1 MDLLRLLWESGVRTR
16 SSCQDYGAL
25 LAMTAPGLPVGDQR
39 WVDFYTGRVW
49 VEMDAAH
56 AEDLAG
62 RLSRDGELRLAMSQW
77 GMAESWVWTRPI
89 LPDLV
94 GGRGRTADSAH
105 VFFPRHHLQK
115 VLNVLQRGKAPNPG
129 ARPDGAGIVAAN
141 QPTPKGSHAAL

>member
-1 MDLLRLLWESGVRTR
+1 VELLQHLWELGVRTR

-25 LAMTAPGLPVGDQR
+25 LAMTAPGLPVGDPR

-62 RLSRDGELRLAMSQW
+62 RLSRDGELRLAISQW
-77 GMAESWVWTRPI
+77 GTAESWMWTRPI

-105 VFFPRHHLQK
+105 LFFPREQLARVVH
-115 VLNVLQRGKAPNPG
+115 VLREDSKAGDGHIQPN
-129 ARPDGAGIVAAN
+129 
-141 QPTPKGSHAAL
+141 Q